1 MNWVKRCK
9 IPTTKAIKF
18 NRSPYNSLYN
28 SVFNYTI
35 NIHILDKIPQYPSI
49 KWPPFSVKEFRD
61 AIAKYNN
68 ISVPGLD
75 HLLWCY
81 LKEVLIDNIC
91 VTNIIKITN
100 VCIYLS
106 HWPTYFKKSMLI
118 VIPKAK
124 KVLYDSSKSFYSIV
138 LLNILDKLIEKV
150 TSKCIQFY
158 ILISAFLHSNQLGG
172 IQQHSTSDAGIF
184 LSYIVWTGW

>member
-1 MNWVKRCK
+1 
-9 IPTTKAIKF
+9 
-18 NRSPYNSLYN
+18 
-28 SVFNYTI
+28 
-35 NIHILDKIPQYPSI
+35 
-49 KWPPFSVKEFRD
+49 
-61 AIAKYNN
+61 
-68 ISVPGLD
+68 
-75 HLLWCY
+75 
-81 LKEVLIDNIC
+81 
-91 VTNIIKITN
+91 
-100 VCIYLS
+100 
-106 HWPTYFKKSMLI
+106 MLI

-172 IQQHSTSDAGIF
+172 IQQHSISDAGIF